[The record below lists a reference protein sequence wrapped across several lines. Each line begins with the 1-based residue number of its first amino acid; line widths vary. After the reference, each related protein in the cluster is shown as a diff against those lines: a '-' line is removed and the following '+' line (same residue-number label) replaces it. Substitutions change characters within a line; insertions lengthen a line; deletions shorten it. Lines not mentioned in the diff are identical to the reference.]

1 MLKLKFTDDNVSKA
15 VELSNF
21 NRLKKIEEQKGFS
34 ESVMNLET
42 GIKETFFNLGPK
54 NDWKK
59 ILSKD
64 ISDEVDKKFESE
76 MKELDYL

>member
-1 MLKLKFTDDNVSKA
+1 
-15 VELSNF
+15 
-21 NRLKKIEEQKGFS
+21 
-34 ESVMNLET
+34 MNLET